1 MAGSIG
7 VMVNL
12 RKSEVR
18 SRQSSESVGLILSG
32 TKSSSPHIT
41 ERTPGTIMPKLSG
54 TCQSFPLKLY
64 AHMSFRWALQYSN
77 TESVILIISNRIC
90 AVRAKRRACPSAET
104 VPKHTAAAR
113 HRRRP
118 TLEA

>member
-18 SRQSSESVGLILSG
+18 SRQSSESVGFILSG
-32 TKSSSPHIT
+32 TRSSSPHIT
-41 ERTPGTIMPKLSG
+41 ERTPGAIMPKLSG

-77 TESVILIISNRIC
+77 TESVILIISNRMC
-90 AVRAKRRACPSAET
+90 AVRAKRQACSRAEIAA
-104 VPKHTAAAR
+104 KRTAAAR
-113 HRRRP
+113 HPRKP
-118 TLEA
+118 NS